1 MSETSPKRQ
10 IPFWLTL
17 SVMANLLLVGL
28 VAGALLRGHP
38 GGPAP
43 DGMRGER
50 PPVLEGASR
59 EDRMLV
65 RRMMME
71 AFRSAESQVEQRRSA
86 RTALGEALQIEPYD
100 REAVRRAFVGL
111 RTSDEAVHSEI
122 HETLVDR
129 LDELNIEQRKAL
141 SEMLSREPGDHRR
154 RKERKSDRD
163 RGRPD
168 GPPDHD

>member
-1 MSETSPKRQ
+1 MSETRPKRQ

-43 DGMRGER
+43 DGMRGDR
-50 PPVLEGASR
+50 PPMLEGASR
-59 EDRMLV
+59 EDRVLV
-65 RRMMME
+65 RRIMME
-71 AFRSAESQVEQRRSA
+71 AFRSAQSEVENRRGA
-86 RTALGEALQIEPYD
+86 RASLAEALQIDPYD

-111 RTSDEAVHSEI
+111 RKSDEAVHSEI

-129 LDELNIEQRKAL
+129 LDELGIEQRKAL
-141 SEMLSREPGDHRR
+141 AEMLSREPGDHRR
-154 RKERKSDRD
+154 RSVRRFDHDRD
-163 RGRPD
+163 RPEGSPD
-168 GPPDHD
+168 RD

>member
-1 MSETSPKRQ
+1 
-10 IPFWLTL
+10 
-17 SVMANLLLVGL
+17 
-28 VAGALLRGHP
+28 
-38 GGPAP
+38 
-43 DGMRGER
+43 MRGER

-154 RKERKSDRD
+154 RRERKSERD